1 MNDRTDNEIITA
13 FNERNEKAISNL
25 RQKYGRVCE
34 GIASGILP
42 DGRDREECVND
53 AYLALWNAIPPA
65 KPDSLRAYLFTAV
78 RRAALM
84 IHRKSSADKREG
96 DRSPITLM
104 DELTEGYGLTD
115 TADTVILRDALN
127 RFLGTLSE
135 RCRAIFLR
143 RYYYGLSLSE
153 IADCSGISLS
163 AVKLTLSRTKT
174 ALKQFLQKEGLSY
187 EET

>member
-1 MNDRTDNEIITA
+1 MNNRTDNEIITA
-13 FNERNEKAISNL
+13 FNERDERAIGDL
-25 RQKYGRVCE
+25 REKYGRVCH
-34 GIASGILP
+34 GIAAGILP
-42 DGRDREECVND
+42 DERDREECVND

-65 KPDSLRAYLFTAV
+65 KPTSLRAYLFTAV

-84 IHRKSSADKREG
+84 VLRRSGADKREG
-96 DRSPITLM
+96 DRSPVTLM
-104 DELTEGYGLTD
+104 DELTEGYDLTD

-135 RCRAIFLR
+135 KSRTVFLR
-143 RYYYGLSLSE
+143 RYYYGLSLEE
-153 IADCSGISLS
+153 IANCRGMSLS
-163 AVKLTLSRTKT
+163 AVKLTLSRTRT